1 MYHRRKL
8 VWTPRRA
15 AAVIFIALLFAFVAS
30 WTSLPARAGGSVPSI
45 AAAPPRHM
53 LAVRTG
59 IVYPLNLPRPSA
71 QASFARHSR
80 SRRIA
85 NPFAYAQRQAA
96 VANDAMLPELPSI
109 ATLALTDTPTAS
121 AGFAGLA
128 FPNSQCG
135 PGCEPPSMGVAA
147 GPSNVVEVTNIV
159 GRIFDKS
166 GNDLSDFNLNTF
178 FGVATDIFS
187 SDPRIEYDTLSQRWF
202 ISFLTFDTT
211 DPTTS
216 LNGFWNL
223 AVSTDSNPLDG
234 FNTYQVET
242 PGDFPD
248 QPPLGFN
255 DDKVVTGGNSFSC
268 DPDCNDGPYE
278 GNEFLVWNKSELLGG
293 AATID
298 TDYNPPNEDS
308 SDFPIIPAKSRTST
322 STLWMVSACVNTF
335 SECNDSLNLWSVTGV
350 PGVGLGSSA
359 SFTTLTISEI
369 DPPPVAPQKGNSSN
383 PIDTGDGRLLDAAFR
398 DGLLWASGNASCT
411 PPSDTIARS
420 CLQYVEVETGTSPTI
435 GRDFPFGTKGA
446 YDYYPSIDLDSADDL
461 ITSFTQSSGAEYPS
475 AYVDG
480 RLATEVN
487 NVLGTPVVIQA
498 GIVPY
503 NSPNPEAFNSNAF
516 PWGDYSGAGI
526 DPTDQTAVW
535 VAAEYS
541 ASQPTPLATP
551 NWGTWISEARVISPS
566 PTPTS
571 TGSPTPTATAT
582 ATATATPTAS
592 ATATPTPSG
601 SPTTSASSTSTASA
615 TATATPTSTTS
626 GSPTTSASATPTAS
640 STATAT
646 TTSTSTASGSST
658 VSATPTAS
666 PTATATV
673 TPTATATTTST
684 ATATASATQTMTPT
698 ATATA
703 TPVGTLSVSG
713 SLSFG
718 KVKVNATKK
727 KNLKIKNKGKFPLQ
741 VIIGNLAPPFS
752 VPGSGTFTLAKKKTH
767 TVTVMF
773 KPTAAGATTP
783 QILSITSNDPNHPS
797 HPVTATGSG
806 K

>member
-30 WTSLPARAGGSVPSI
+30 WTSLPARAGGSAPSI

-59 IVYPLNLPRPSA
+59 VVYPLNLPRPSA

-109 ATLALTDTPTAS
+109 ATLALTDTPTLAS
-121 AGFAGLA
+121 SGFAGLA

-278 GNEFLVWNKSELLGG
+278 GNEFLVWNKSELLAG

-359 SFTTLTISEI
+359 SFTTPTISEI

-420 CLQYVEVETGTSPTI
+420 CLQYVEVETGASPTV

-498 GIVPY
+498 GSVPY
-503 NSPNPEAFNSNAF
+503 NSPNPESFNSNAF

-551 NWGTWISEARVISPS
+551 NWGTWIAEARVVSPS

-582 ATATATPTAS
+582 ST

-601 SPTTSASSTSTASA
+601 SPTTSASATSTASA
-615 TATATPTSTTS
+615 TATATSTSTAS

-640 STATAT
+640 ATATA
-646 TTSTSTASGSST
+646 TSTASGSPT

-666 PTATATV
+666 TTATATV
-673 TPTATATTTST
+673 TPTATATATST

-713 SLSFG
+713 NLSFG

-727 KNLKIKNKGKFPLQ
+727 KKLKIKNKGKFPLQ
-741 VIIGNLAPPFS
+741 VIIGDTLKPPFS
-752 VPGSGTFTLAKKKTH
+752 VPDIGIFTLGKKKTL
-767 TVTVMF
+767 TVTVLF
-773 KPTAAGATTP
+773 KPTVAGPTP
-783 QILSITSNDPNHPS
+783 LQILIITSNDPHHPA
-797 HPVTATGSG
+797 HPENATGSG